1 MTDRRR
7 GLGRG
12 LGALIGDDGTS
23 VAMRDVDATAH
34 IQIREIPL
42 VEISP
47 NPRQPRTVFD
57 DTALAE
63 LSQAM
68 AQVGLLQPI
77 VVRPMAPG
85 YELIAG
91 ERRLRAAG
99 LLGWPAIP
107 AIIRHTGDDELLREA
122 LLENLHRVALTAID
136 EAAAYQQLL
145 EDFGGTQE
153 ELAVRLGRSRPQIT
167 NTLRLLRLPPAVQ
180 RRVAAGVLS
189 AGHARALLGLRSA
202 GEMEALAER
211 IVAEGLSVRSTE
223 EAVTLQVAQSS
234 SAGDP
239 QRRTPSNIAAATAR
253 SDTAT
258 EVAENLAAHLD
269 TRVNVRLGS
278 RRGRI
283 VIDVADE
290 ADMLRIAGLIVAF
303 GTRQADGQ

>member
-1 MTDRRR
+1 MNDRRR

-12 LGALIGDDGTS
+12 LGALIGDDS
-23 VAMRDVDATAH
+23 APMAMDDPDAAPF
-34 IQIREIPL
+34 IQVREIPL
-42 VEISP
+42 AEISP

-77 VVRPMAPG
+77 VVRPTVSG

-107 AIIRHTGDDELLREA
+107 ALVRHTADDELLREA

-153 ELAVRLGRSRPQIT
+153 ELATRLGRSRPQIT

-180 RRVAAGVLS
+180 RRVAAGVLT
-189 AGHARALLGLRSA
+189 AGHARALLGLHTA
-202 GEMEALAER
+202 AAMEALAER

-223 EAVTLQVAQSS
+223 EAVTLLAAQPTPEGEHVPRPPSAS
-234 SAGDP
+234 SAS
-239 QRRTPSNIAAATAR
+239 TPGMGAAA
-253 SDTAT
+253 
-258 EVAENLAAHLD
+258 EVAEQLAAHLD

-290 ADMLRIAGLIVAF
+290 DDLLRIAGLIVL
-303 GTRQADGQ
+303 RDRR